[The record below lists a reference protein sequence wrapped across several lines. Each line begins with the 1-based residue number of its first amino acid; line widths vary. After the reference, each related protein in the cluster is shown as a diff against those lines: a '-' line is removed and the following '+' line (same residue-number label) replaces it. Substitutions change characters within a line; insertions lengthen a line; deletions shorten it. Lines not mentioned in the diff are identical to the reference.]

1 MPMTSQPAQDSWE
14 RVGETVR
21 TIREI
26 RGLKPDELANLVGIS
41 RPYLANIEAGRKRL
55 TPILVAKIAEAL
67 HVSQMAII
75 APSSEV
81 AA

>member
-1 MPMTSQPAQDSWE
+1 MSRNLPQDSWE

-21 TIREI
+21 TFREI

-55 TPILVAKIAEAL
+55 TPVLLAKVASAL
-67 HVSQMAII
+67 HVSQHSILTPDDEA
-75 APSSEV
+75 V
-81 AA
+81 A